1 MILCKSSRLRPY
13 TVLHRFPFVATRL
26 KSLNCLT
33 AAACDSMDIRN
44 SVSTLSRLRNCTVIE
59 GHLHVVLTDRGREAD
74 LANVSF
80 PRLREIT
87 DYLLLYR
94 VSGLQSLATLF
105 PNLSVIRGQL
115 LLYNY
120 ALVVFEMPDMR
131 NIGLVNLMQI
141 TAGSVRYKARNILRI
156 PLRLYNIKR
165 GKVSVTYARS

>member
-1 MILCKSSRLRPY
+1 
-13 TVLHRFPFVATRL
+13 
-26 KSLNCLT
+26 
-33 AAACDSMDIRN
+33 MDIRN